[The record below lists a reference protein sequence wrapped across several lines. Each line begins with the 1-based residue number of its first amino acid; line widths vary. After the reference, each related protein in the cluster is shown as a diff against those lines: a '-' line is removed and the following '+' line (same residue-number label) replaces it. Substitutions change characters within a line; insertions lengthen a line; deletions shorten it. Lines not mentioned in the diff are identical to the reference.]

1 MRRRAKS
8 GVSQRLLSV
17 SKPSKLRGARR
28 LIRFLITFDSSSQ
41 SVDRNLKKTEC
52 EESECALEMENN
64 EIVIHDA

>member
-1 MRRRAKS
+1 MSQKPFEYLQIFEIEKGR
-8 GVSQRLLSV
+8 GVSS
-17 SKPSKLRGARR
+17 
-28 LIRFLITFDSSSQ
+28 RFLITFNSSSQ